1 MEQNDCRFRIE
12 TTPTKELMKE
22 GFRTVVWF
30 SWRPVFFG
38 AMAAFSVWKMGDSFY
53 NASCWVRL
61 YNQDTSRQFILL
73 GLCWLALA
81 ALAVG
86 YVLVFPSLSA
96 KRYMRQNAALFGD
109 MNALLVTRQ
118 FCDDCIHSTSSTGTE
133 LQTAYDQIISVWETA
148 HGIVLRRKMNL
159 FEMLDKSRIES
170 GTLEDF
176 KAFLQEKMPDAK
188 FHWKQNA

>member
-1 MEQNDCRFRIE
+1 MEQNDCRFQSE
-12 TTPTKELMKE
+12 TIPTKELMKE
-22 GFRTVVWF
+22 GFRTVIWF
-30 SWRPVFFG
+30 SWRPVFFV
-38 AMAAFSVWKMGDSFY
+38 AMAAFSVWKMSDSFH
-53 NASCWVRL
+53 NASCWARL
-61 YNQDTSRQFILL
+61 YNQDTSQQYILL
-73 GLCWLALA
+73 GLGWLALA
-81 ALAVG
+81 ALAAG

-96 KRYMRQNAALFGD
+96 KRYMKRNAALFGD

-188 FHWKQNA
+188 FHWKL

>member
-22 GFRTVVWF
+22 GFRTVAWF

-53 NASCWVRL
+53 NASCWARL
-61 YNQDTSRQFILL
+61 YNQDTAQQYILL

-109 MNALLVTRQ
+109 MNALLVTLQ
-118 FCDDCIHSTSSTGTE
+118 FCDDCIHSHSSAGTE

-159 FEMLDKSRIES
+159 FEMLDKSRIED

-188 FHWKQNA
+188 FHWKL

>member
-22 GFRTVVWF
+22 GFRTVAWF

-53 NASCWVRL
+53 NASCWARL
-61 YNQDTSRQFILL
+61 YNQDTAQQYILL

-86 YVLVFPSLSA
+86 YVLVVAQRQAVYEAKCRFVRRYECFACFPPIL
-96 KRYMRQNAALFGD
+96 
-109 MNALLVTRQ
+109 
-118 FCDDCIHSTSSTGTE
+118 
-133 LQTAYDQIISVWETA
+133 
-148 HGIVLRRKMNL
+148 
-159 FEMLDKSRIES
+159 
-170 GTLEDF
+170 
-176 KAFLQEKMPDAK
+176 
-188 FHWKQNA
+188 

>member
-22 GFRTVVWF
+22 GFRTVAWF

-53 NASCWVRL
+53 NASCWARL
-61 YNQDTSRQFILL
+61 YNQDTAQQYILL

-81 ALAVG
+81 ALATG

-96 KRYMRQNAALFGD
+96 KRYMKRNAALFGD